1 VNDDRLA
8 ESVIMFR
15 HGVALQ
21 SPNDLGR
28 MVPEQLARKMATLL
42 EDRARQLSRTY
53 NSLATEPDMSGHL
66 VGLWADQEVS
76 EGEWVIR
83 TKAVTFNP
91 TPRSPDSI
99 QILASFSRWIT
110 VEPGRFKALWMQASA
125 RTNCPATLQTCMT

>member
-1 VNDDRLA
+1 
-8 ESVIMFR
+8 
-15 HGVALQ
+15 
-21 SPNDLGR
+21 
-28 MVPEQLARKMATLL
+28 MATLL

-91 TPRSPDSI
+91 DTKEPRLDSDI
-99 QILASFSRWIT
+99 GVVFE
-110 VEPGRFKALWMQASA
+110 VD
-125 RTNCPATLQTCMT
+125 